1 MDVTKVLAD
10 LREQRQTIEETI
22 MALERL
28 GAAQAGR
35 RRGRPPAWMVE
46 ARKRAAA
53 EGTGEEPVE
62 DAPIAEAAPPVK
74 KSKASKSVAA

>member
-53 EGTGEEPVE
+53 EGSAEGIAGDEPSAEVAEPVR
-62 DAPIAEAAPPVK
+62 
-74 KSKASKSVAA
+74 KSRASKSIAA

>member
-28 GAAQAGR
+28 GASQGR

-53 EGTGEEPVE
+53 ENVDPEEESAVAEPV
-62 DAPIAEAAPPVK
+62 AEKAAK
-74 KSKASKSVAA
+74 KAKKSVAA

>member
-28 GAAQAGR
+28 GASQGR

-46 ARKRAAA
+46 ARKRAQA
-53 EGTGEEPVE
+53 EGAEAGTEEPG
-62 DAPIAEAAPPVK
+62 EAAMSAKGK
-74 KSKASKSVAA
+74 KAVAA

>member
-22 MALERL
+22 LALERL
-28 GAAQAGR
+28 GAAQGR

-46 ARKRAAA
+46 ARKRAQPEMAA
-53 EGTGEEPVE
+53 KI
-62 DAPIAEAAPPVK
+62 APAPPVVEVPVETPVKARKPK
-74 KSKASKSVAA
+74 KAQAA